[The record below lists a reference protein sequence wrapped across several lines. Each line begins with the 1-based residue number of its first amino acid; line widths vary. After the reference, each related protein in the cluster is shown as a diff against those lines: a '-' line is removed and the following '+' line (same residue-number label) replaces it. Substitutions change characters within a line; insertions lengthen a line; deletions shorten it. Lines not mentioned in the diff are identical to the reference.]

1 MLSAFFF
8 IPEIASYTKQI
19 LTGKKKKPRTQHE
32 TPRLTLIALWGDL
45 HSSWVKRFL
54 FDYVQIFTHQTL

>member
-19 LTGKKKKPRTQHE
+19 LTGKKKNQQPNTELQDS
-32 TPRLTLIALWGDL
+32 L
-45 HSSWVKRFL
+45 
-54 FDYVQIFTHQTL
+54 